1 MKIEK
6 LTDDK
11 IRVIINSQD
20 THFNQEDFFKN
31 PIDTQ
36 DIFLDI
42 LEKAE
47 EEVNFHTDGCKLL
60 IEAFSTFEDTIVF
73 TITKF
78 SVTENKLTSSSN
90 KKRVIAKRRNNV
102 PILNNATYKF
112 DNFDSFCY
120 FCKSISNILDVH
132 IEKIAKKVLLYKYQE
147 NFYLILKDINYSNK
161 KIYKVFNNLTEFAEI
176 QNFSKNFEFKLSE
189 HGKIFIKNNAISKGI
204 KYLI

>member
-47 EEVNFHTDGCKLL
+47 EEVNFYTDGCKLL
-60 IEAFSTFEDTIVF
+60 I
-73 TITKF
+73 
-78 SVTENKLTSSSN
+78 
-90 KKRVIAKRRNNV
+90 
-102 PILNNATYKF
+102 
-112 DNFDSFCY
+112 
-120 FCKSISNILDVH
+120 
-132 IEKIAKKVLLYKYQE
+132 
-147 NFYLILKDINYSNK
+147 
-161 KIYKVFNNLTEFAEI
+161 
-176 QNFSKNFEFKLSE
+176 
-189 HGKIFIKNNAISKGI
+189 
-204 KYLI
+204 